1 MCQVQLYLK
10 STLCDRQYFHFVF
23 LISTVGFTACV
34 DKGDDSDVSGGDPI
48 PFPKSRSEYGVD
60 ISDVKTSG
68 KFTCSTPGL
77 YHISASIRSKTNH
90 GYYAIR
96 QNAYTIT
103 YGYTAEHDGVD
114 TYFHSGSVDCI
125 RELKDGDVITVRPW
139 KKMQID
145 AWSCLTIV
153 KLK

>member
-10 STLCDRQYFHFVF
+10 STLCDRQYLHFVF
-23 LISTVGFTACV
+23 LISIVGFTACV

-48 PFPKSRSEYGVD
+48 PFTKSRSEYGVD
-60 ISDVKTSG
+60 ISDVKT
-68 KFTCSTPGL
+68 FTYSTPGL

-90 GYYAIR
+90 AYYAIR
-96 QNAYTIT
+96 QNAYTIA

-114 TYFHSGSVDCI
+114 TYLHSGSADCI
-125 RELKDGDVITVRPW
+125 REQKDGDVITVKPW

>member
-34 DKGDDSDVSGGDPI
+34 GLNDARDVSAGDAI
-48 PFPKSRSEYGVD
+48 PFTDRRSAYGVD

-90 GYYAIR
+90 GYYGIYRNDFA
-96 QNAYTIT
+96 IT

-114 TYFHSGSVDCI
+114 TYVHSGTIECV

-139 KKMQID
+139 KYMQID